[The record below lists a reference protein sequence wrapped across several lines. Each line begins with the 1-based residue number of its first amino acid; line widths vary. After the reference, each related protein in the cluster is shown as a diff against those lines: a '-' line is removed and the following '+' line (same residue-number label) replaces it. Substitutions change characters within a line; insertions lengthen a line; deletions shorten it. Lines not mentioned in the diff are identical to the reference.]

1 MIEGVRTKPL
11 RLIPDDRGY
20 LMEILRDDDELFLKF
35 GQCYVSATYPG
46 IVKAWHAHRL
56 QTDHFCCLRGNVK
69 VGLWDGREDS
79 PTYRQTQALVIGE
92 HNRTLV
98 QIPPGVWHGWVCLGS
113 ELAVVLNVPT
123 EHYNYET
130 PDELR
135 RPWDDPEIGFTWH
148 VKGG

>member
-20 LMEILRDDDELFLKF
+20 LMEILRDDDELFVKF

-56 QTDHFCCLRGNVK
+56 QTDHFCCIQGNVK

-79 PTYRQTQALVIGE
+79 PTFRQTQSLVIGE

-98 QIPPGVWHGWVCLGS
+98 QIPPGVWHGWVCLGTD
-113 ELAVVLNVPT
+113 LAVVLNIPT

-135 RPWDDPEIGFTWH
+135 RPWDDPEIGFVWQ
-148 VKGG
+148 VPGG

>member
-92 HNRTLV
+92 LNRTLV
-98 QIPPGVWHGWVCLGS
+98 QIPPGVWHGWVCLGTD
-113 ELAVVLNVPT
+113 LAIVLNIPT

>member
-20 LMEILRDDDELFLKF
+20 LMEILRDDDELFMKF

-56 QTDHFCCLRGNVK
+56 QTDHFCCIQGNVK

-79 PTYRQTQALVIGE
+79 PTFRQTQSLVIGE

-98 QIPPGVWHGWVCLGS
+98 QIPPGVWHGWVCLGTD
-113 ELAVVLNVPT
+113 LAVVLNIPT

-135 RPWDDPEIGFTWH
+135 RPWDDPEIGFVWQ
-148 VKGG
+148 VPGG